1 MTSGHRPVLIT
12 DAATSYEDQYAA
24 RKRRYAGLMAA
35 RLLLFVL
42 AAATYPVSSW
52 LAVGLL
58 ALSVPLPWIAV
69 LIANDAPA
77 RKSEDAHRL
86 AGSASLRQLESRERV
101 VVDVPPAADA
111 TATDAAADA
120 TADEAGRTG

>member
-1 MTSGHRPVLIT
+1 MNRGHRPVLIT
-12 DAATSYEDQYAA
+12 DAAASYEEQHAA

-42 AAATYPVSSW
+42 AAAAYPVSSW

-58 ALSVPLPWIAV
+58 AASVPLPWMAV

-77 RKSEDAHRL
+77 RRTEDAHRL
-86 AGSASLRQLESRERV
+86 DAPAPARQL
-101 VVDVPPAADA
+101 PAAV
-111 TATDAAADA
+111 TPPSTGPVPGRADDRA
-120 TADEAGRTG
+120 PRA